1 VVSTD
6 FEKLKKA
13 FHYSTY
19 PWGIALENGRATAPV
34 SNFDGDEPLATLKSL
49 GFVQ

>member
-1 VVSTD
+1 V
-6 FEKLKKA
+6 
-13 FHYSTY
+13 
-19 PWGIALENGRATAPV
+19 ENGRAKAPL